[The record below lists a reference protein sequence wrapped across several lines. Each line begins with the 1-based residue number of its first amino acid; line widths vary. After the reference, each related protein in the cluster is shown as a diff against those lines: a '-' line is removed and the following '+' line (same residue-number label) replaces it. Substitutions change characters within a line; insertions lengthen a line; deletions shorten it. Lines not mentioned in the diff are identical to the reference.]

1 MKKGKRRLGL
11 KIIDLQNLVL
21 ELQNKQSG
29 KSIGLCHGVFDVV
42 HVGHINHFQEAS
54 ELVDVL
60 IVSVTTDRFVNKGPD
75 RPVNKILDRIS
86 TVAGIEFVD
95 YVVVSDSP
103 SAIEVINKIKPT
115 FYFKGKDY
123 ENVANSY
130 DLAGNLKEE
139 KLAVHQNGGEVFF
152 TKSDLR
158 SSSKIIN
165 SLNTLSPLQID
176 VINEVK
182 IFFSKNPIQDIVENL
197 KKYKITIIGE
207 IIHDEYIFTESLGKS
222 GKHPLVAERELY
234 RKNFFGGIYP
244 VVDTL
249 RTFVGD
255 KNINV
260 ISLLDTSDL
269 KSNPISFN
277 NVLVD
282 KNYVNIKKIRYI
294 NEKTNTFMFE
304 KYEMNDGYISR
315 ENEKKLI
322 NLLSIDSNSCDLI
335 IVHDFGHGLITPVIR
350 DYISNNYKNITLNVQ
365 KNAGNKGFNNVGKYK
380 SASVVV
386 MNGEEVEL
394 ELRQKGIS
402 TEDASRIIHKNLKA
416 KIVVITDGSN
426 GLVITN
432 GNQVVRVPSFHTGKV
447 TDRTGAGDALFT
459 ILSIFQLEIENLVV
473 LGYLGNLAGS
483 ISLNW
488 FANEKS
494 ITVDDIIKS
503 IYFGLK

>member
-1 MKKGKRRLGL
+1 MGILKRRLGS
-11 KIIDLQNLVL
+11 KIIDLESLIL
-21 ELQNKQSG
+21 ELQVKHNG
-29 KSIGLCHGVFDVV
+29 KSIGLCHGVFDVL
-42 HVGHINHFQEAS
+42 HFGHINHFQEAS
-54 ELVDVL
+54 ELVDIL
-60 IVSVTTDRFVNKGPD
+60 IVSVTTDKFVNKGPD
-75 RPVNKILDRIS
+75 RPINKILDRVS
-86 TVAGIEFVD
+86 TIAGIEFVD
-95 YVVVSDSP
+95 YVLESESP
-103 SAIEVINKIKPT
+103 SAIEVINKIKPI
-115 FYFKGKDY
+115 FFFKGKDY
-123 ENVANSY
+123 EHSSGSY
-130 DLAGNLKEE
+130 DLAGNLMEE
-139 KLAVHQNGGEVFF
+139 KLAVHLNGGQVFF
-152 TKSDLR
+152 TQSDLR
-158 SSSKIIN
+158 SSSKIVN
-165 SLNTLSPLQID
+165 SLNRLSPLQLD
-176 VINEVK
+176 VIMQVK
-182 IFFSKNPIQDIVENL
+182 KFFSENPIQDIINNL
-197 KKYKITIIGE
+197 KKHKITVIGE

-234 RKNFFGGIYP
+234 RKNFLGGIIP

-260 ISLLDTSDL
+260 ISLQNTSSL
-269 KSNPISFN
+269 KLLSTSTM

-282 KNYVNIKKIRYI
+282 KDYVDIRKIRYI

-304 KYEMNDGYISR
+304 KYKMNDGYISQD
-315 ENEKKLI
+315 NEKR
-322 NLLSIDSNSCDLI
+322 LLNILSVAKSYCDLI
-335 IVHDFGHGLITPVIR
+335 VVHDFGHGLITPAIR
-350 DYISNNYKNITLNVQ
+350 DYISDNFTTVALNVQ

-394 ELRQKGIS
+394 ELKQKGLG
-402 TEDASRIIHKNLKA
+402 TEEAARIIHRKLKA
-416 KIVVITDGSN
+416 EIVVITDGSN

-432 GNQVVRVPSFHTGKV
+432 GDQVVRVPSFHSGKV

-459 ILSIFQLEIENLVV
+459 ILSLFHLEIKNLVV